1 MRRDCR
7 INSMLLP
14 ALFGLGLFA
23 SASPLAAKECYAP
36 DARSQERAF
45 SRAVV
50 TDGGKVVWLGGQT
63 GSPEKNF
70 EGQAREAF
78 AELDKTIKAVG
89 GSGLMDMVTMT
100 VFIGDVRLGDRLT
113 EIRKEIFKD
122 CFPGS
127 ALITVS
133 GFARPGLLIEI
144 QGIAVV
150 GGK

>member
-1 MRRDCR
+1 MMARTT
-7 INSMLLP
+7 P
-14 ALFGLGLFA
+14 ATWIILGAALSVA
-23 SASPLAAKECYAP
+23 AGAMPAAAKECYAP

-50 TDGGKVVWLGGQT
+50 TEGGKTVWLGGQT
-63 GSPEKNF
+63 GSPNLDF

-78 AELDKTIKAVG
+78 SELDKTIKAVG
-89 GSGLMDMVTMT
+89 GSGLKDMVTMT

-113 EIRKEIFKD
+113 EIRKELFKE

-133 GFARPGLLIEI
+133 GFARPGILIEI
-144 QGIAVV
+144 QGMAVI